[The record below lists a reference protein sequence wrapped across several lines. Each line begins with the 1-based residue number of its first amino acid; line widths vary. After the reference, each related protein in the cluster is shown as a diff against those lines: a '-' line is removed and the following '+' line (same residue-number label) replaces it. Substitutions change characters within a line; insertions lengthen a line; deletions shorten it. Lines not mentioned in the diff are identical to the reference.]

1 MSKFVLED
9 GNVESWDKN
18 KEEQRKV
25 ITPLM
30 IEIRFIDTLVKISNN
45 LSNET
50 LDKNCILEVIRGSEV
65 PNKECGGD
73 CYHCICNWYLNEG

>member
-1 MSKFVLED
+1 MARFVLED
-9 GNVESWDKN
+9 GNVESWDKI
-18 KEEQRKV
+18 KEEKRKV

-30 IEIRFIDTLVKISNN
+30 IELRFIDTLVKISNN

-50 LDKNCILEVIRGSEV
+50 LDKNCILEMIRGSEV

-73 CYHCICNWYLNEG
+73 CHHCICNWYMNEG

>member
-1 MSKFVLED
+1 MARFVLED
-9 GNVESWDKN
+9 GNVESWDKI
-18 KEEQRKV
+18 KEEKRKV

-30 IEIRFIDTLVKISNN
+30 IELRFIDTLVKISNN

-50 LDKNCILEVIRGSEV
+50 LDKNCILEMIQGS
-65 PNKECGGD
+65 NISNAECKGD